1 MDFTSKLNFPFNC
14 QIGYFRIVDS
24 YNDIVCLSNNLFG
37 ELRNLVTWNP
47 FIQKCITL
55 PLSSIK
61 PQSPHM
67 FVFRFGVDLFETDNY
82 KLVRLVY
89 HKNRVIVC
97 NVPPKIEI
105 YSTNRG
111 VWGRLIGIEIKH
123 FMIELM

>member
-1 MDFTSKLNFPFNC
+1 
-14 QIGYFRIVDS
+14 
-24 YNDIVCLSNNLFG
+24 
-37 ELRNLVTWNP
+37 
-47 FIQKCITL
+47 
-55 PLSSIK
+55 
-61 PQSPHM
+61 M